1 MNESI
6 LGKIL
11 CVSRKDRIFF
21 VIKMSPLMVH
31 QLTSELA
38 TLNVVGGVL
47 LDGHIQK

>member
-11 CVSRKDRIFF
+11 CVSRNDWIFF
-21 VIKMSPLMVH
+21 VIKMNPLMVH
-31 QLTSELA
+31 QLTSEFT

-47 LDGHIQK
+47 LDGHI